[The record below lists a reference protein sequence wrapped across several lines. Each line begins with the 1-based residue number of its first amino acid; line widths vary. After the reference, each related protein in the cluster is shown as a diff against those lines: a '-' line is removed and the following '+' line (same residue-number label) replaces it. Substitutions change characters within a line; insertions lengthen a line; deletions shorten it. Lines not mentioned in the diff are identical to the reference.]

1 MRKLIS
7 KLVVVAALT
16 VAAHAQSSKFAIVDM
31 KKAFDSYY
39 KTKQAETQIK
49 DRAADSDKV
58 YKGMIEDY
66 KKANEEYK
74 KLLDQSNDQAL
85 AGEEREKRKKSAETK
100 LMELQEIEKSV
111 KQFEAQA
118 RTSIGEMEKRMR
130 DKIVGEIRDVVNN
143 LARTGGY
150 GLVFDTAA
158 MTAYQTPIILFN
170 NGENDLTDA
179 VVKEINANAPAGAL
193 TAPAPAADATTTN
206 PKAAPATK
214 PTGKK

>member
-1 MRKLIS
+1 MKKLIS
-7 KLVVVAALT
+7 LFSKSLLAGSLAT
-16 VAAHAQSSKFAIVDM
+16 VMVHAQGAKFAIVDM

-39 KTKQAETQIK
+39 KTKQAEGQIK

-66 KKANEEYK
+66 KKANEDYK
-74 KLLDQSNDQAL
+74 KLVEQSNDQAL
-85 AGEEREKRKKSAETK
+85 AGEERDKRKKSAETK
-100 LMELQEIEKSV
+100 LIELQEIEKSV

-143 LARTGGY
+143 MARTGGY
-150 GLVFDTAA
+150 TLVFDTAA
-158 MTAYQTPIILFN
+158 VTAYQTPFILFN

-179 VVKEINANAPAGAL
+179 VVKEINASAPAGAL
-193 TAPAPAADATTTN
+193 LNPVDTAKPAPA
-206 PKAAPATK
+206 
-214 PTGKK
+214 GKK